1 MTGSAALCG
10 ARTRRGTACRC
21 RGVGRG
27 GRCKF
32 HGGLSTGPRTAAG
45 KARIAAA
52 QRARWEHWRATKSE
66 RLLARLCGLLGIDEL
81 TQIGIR
87 SLVPDEPAPEPSSTI
102 GQVVGRA
109 GGQPVQA
116 DVWGAKSRYR
126 PIFHASA
133 PQNRYA
139 RGHRRKHRR

>member
-52 QRARWEHWRATKSE
+52 QRARWERWRATKSE
-66 RLLARLCGLLGIDEL
+66 RLLARLCGLLGIDPPS
-81 TQIGIR
+81 QIGIR
-87 SLVPDEPAPEPSSTI
+87 RPVRDESAIETSPTVVK
-102 GQVVGRA
+102 VVGDA
-109 GGQPVQA
+109 GVQPVML
-116 DVWGAKSRYR
+116 GAKSRYR
-126 PIFHASA
+126 PMFHPTAAQS
-133 PQNRYA
+133 RYA
-139 RGHRRKHRR
+139 RAHRRKHRR